1 MNMCTYTETHISK
14 CTSCLHVCTRTRL
27 HVHVSAYTHREHN
40 YRQEEVLEPQENIT
54 NDSMP
59 IDAKTW
65 MKWVYLPEKQITESN
80 WSS

>member
-1 MNMCTYTETHISK
+1 M
-14 CTSCLHVCTRTRL
+14 